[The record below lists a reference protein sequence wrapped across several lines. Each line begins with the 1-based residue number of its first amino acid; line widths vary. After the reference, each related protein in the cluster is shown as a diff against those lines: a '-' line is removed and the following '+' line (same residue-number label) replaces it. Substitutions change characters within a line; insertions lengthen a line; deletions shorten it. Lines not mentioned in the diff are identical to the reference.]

1 LIRNK
6 KQIFSAL
13 VKVLAFVALCIGYYP
28 NSAFADADSI
38 KRKTKAVFLYQI
50 FNYVTWPASSDA
62 ISEKS
67 SNLCVYGLTSFKKE
81 LELIQTLE
89 TDRPFRV
96 RYVSQLTEL
105 GNCNIVYFG
114 TLDRLAL
121 KFLESDR
128 ESDRESDI
136 LTISDDPIFF
146 KKGGMIFLFFEG
158 GKLRLNVN
166 RTKLYKSGFNL
177 GSKIFRLTK
186 QIK

>member
-1 LIRNK
+1 M
-6 KQIFSAL
+6 
-13 VKVLAFVALCIGYYP
+13 AFVTLCIGFYP
-28 NSAFADADSI
+28 NSAFADTESI
-38 KRKTKAVFLYQI
+38 KKKTKAVFLYQI
-50 FNYVTWPASSDA
+50 FNYVTWPVSSKVTL
-62 ISEKS
+62 ETS
-67 SNLCVYGLTSFKKE
+67 SNVCVYGLSSFKKE

-96 RYVSQLTEL
+96 KYVSQLTEL
-105 GNCNIVYFG
+105 GDCHIVYFG

-121 KFLESDR
+121 EFLGQDKMR
-128 ESDRESDI
+128 EV
-136 LTISDDPIFF
+136 LTVSDDPIFF

>member
-1 LIRNK
+1 MNSKNKQRFPILIWGL
-6 KQIFSAL
+6 IVATF
-13 VKVLAFVALCIGYYP
+13 FVGFWT
-28 NSAFADADSI
+28 NSAFADTESI

-50 FNYVTWPASSDA
+50 FDYVTWPSSSTNNLE
-62 ISEKS
+62 ISS
-67 SNLCVYGLTSFKKE
+67 SNVCVYGLTSFKNE

-89 TDRPFRV
+89 TERPFNV

-105 GNCNIVYFG
+105 GDCHIVYFV

-121 KFLESDR
+121 EFLTRDKGKR
-128 ESDRESDI
+128 V
-136 LTISDDPIFF
+136 LTVSDDPIFF

-166 RTKLYKSGFNL
+166 RTKIYKSGFGL

-186 QIK
+186 QIR

>member
-1 LIRNK
+1 LIKNN

-13 VKVLAFVALCIGYYP
+13 VKVLAFVALCMGFYP
-28 NSAFADADSI
+28 NSAFADAESI
-38 KRKTKAVFLYQI
+38 KKKTKAVFLYQI
-50 FNYVTWPASSDA
+50 FNYVTWPVSSE
-62 ISEKS
+62 STLKSS

-89 TDRPFRV
+89 TDRPFM
-96 RYVSQLTEL
+96 VSYISQFTEL
-105 GNCNIVYFG
+105 GDCHIVYFG
-114 TLDRLAL
+114 ALDRLAL
-121 KFLESDR
+121 EFLSRDKGQK
-128 ESDRESDI
+128 I
-136 LTISDDPIFF
+136 LTISDNPLFF

>member
-1 LIRNK
+1 MNK
-6 KQIFSAL
+6 NKNQTFPALLWAL
-13 VKVLAFVALCIGYYP
+13 VFWVAVVSSLP
-28 NSAFADADSI
+28 SLAFADSESI

-50 FNYVTWPASSDA
+50 FNYVTWPTSSGP
-62 ISEKS
+62 ILEQS

-89 TDRPFRV
+89 TDRPFTV
-96 RYVSQLTEL
+96 RYVSQFIEL
-105 GNCNIVYFG
+105 GNCHILYFG

-121 KFLESDR
+121 KFLGSGR
-128 ESDRESDI
+128 ENNI
-136 LTISDDPIFF
+136 LTVSDNPIFF

-166 RTKLYKSGFNL
+166 RTKLYKLGFNL